1 MSFDR
6 SFCVFVKFSRKN
18 LKYLGWYERWKQ
30 KNEKYIIPIPPL
42 LIMTRKISYNN
53 SYQSEAKLVNLDG
66 SINFSDECV
75 GGVEADRSS
84 QEPRR
89 NRTTFSK

>member
-1 MSFDR
+1 
-6 SFCVFVKFSRKN
+6 
-18 LKYLGWYERWKQ
+18 
-30 KNEKYIIPIPPL
+30 
-42 LIMTRKISYNN
+42 MTRKISYNN

-89 NRTTFSK
+89 NRTTVRKYSRHDDKMLWIQNGISRDQNQPFIEKNSCY